1 MSENKIQTVDEYINQ
16 FEDDVKNKLI
26 TIRNIIQ
33 TNAPLATEK
42 LSWGMPAYYQNG
54 FLVQFAAHKKHIGFY
69 CNPSTIA
76 HFKEEL
82 AGFKTNTK
90 NTIQF
95 PLNKELPL
103 ELIKKLVLFRI
114 DENMNKSK

>member
-16 FEDDVKNKLI
+16 FENDVKDKLI
-26 TIRNIIQ
+26 TIRNVIQ

-76 HFKEEL
+76 HFKVEL
-82 AGFKTNTK
+82 TGFKTNTK

-103 ELIKKLVLFRI
+103 ALIKELVLFRI
-114 DENMNKSK
+114 DENINNIK